1 MSLLEQQFKT
11 YDYTT
16 MVLDQFLMDFASQ
29 LPNLGLTEEEQR
41 LTEHSRIAQLEHLW
55 QKEADMT
62 RITDSPGNSSDE
74 EYNNEEAL
82 SEAQRD
88 QLRLKLK
95 QIAEKFRKRAKKEIE
110 GQRFLRKSHNLLRAY
125 LTLTLI

>member
-1 MSLLEQQFKT
+1 
-11 YDYTT
+11 
-16 MVLDQFLMDFASQ
+16 
-29 LPNLGLTEEEQR
+29 
-41 LTEHSRIAQLEHLW
+41 
-55 QKEADMT
+55 MT

-82 SEAQRD
+82 S
-88 QLRLKLK
+88 
-95 QIAEKFRKRAKKEIE
+95 EKFRKRAKKEIE

>member
-1 MSLLEQQFKT
+1 M
-11 YDYTT
+11 
-16 MVLDQFLMDFASQ
+16 
-29 LPNLGLTEEEQR
+29 
-41 LTEHSRIAQLEHLW
+41 W

-110 GQRFLRKSHNLLRAY
+110 RQRFLRKSHNLLRAY